1 MSKHRGEDFKADA
14 SIYSDIDEAQ
24 TYIARSSFKAFSMC
38 CVGQDVSQFH
48 LRRLIVVLLRVI
60 GKIKQLVN

>member
-14 SIYSDIDEAQ
+14 SIDSDIDEAQ
-24 TYIARSSFKAFSMC
+24 TYIARSSFKAFAMC
-38 CVGQDVSQFH
+38 CVGQDVRQFH
-48 LRRLIVVLLRVI
+48 LRRLIIVLLRVI